1 MVWER
6 VVQSAEALMVSNQV
20 PASEEII
27 SLIKRINP
35 TARQLSEADRER
47 GYLIK
52 NRLQNLLLE
61 NYGGAFYLAPHPYTD
76 EIVLIKHSSLPSID
90 ACHTHLSVLSVKA
103 LQSAGSPPEPPL
115 PKSKPHK
122 EKAKKQAEPAGSA
135 ADLLKRG
142 QLLLEEY
149 DYPEAEKVLAELRLE
164 SGADLETLAKAARL
178 LLDELGAYSS
188 AVEMLLA
195 QPRKFLKER
204 SIRELL
210 ALAYYRNENLAE
222 AGMIFDALLP
232 ADLGKEALLAWASL
246 SHRDGNDSFA
256 LQLIRMAEEREG
268 FLGGLAELRK
278 AVEGSLEREA
288 EPLFNE
294 ALAAVERGDL
304 AAAALRARQALQVYP
319 GLAAAR
325 EILEAHTA
333 SKERDELS
341 MLWQEFRAT
350 ESCEARLDLLARL
363 QERDTEKRETI
374 RELVAHE
381 KARRKKEQLASELK
395 SLETL
400 AAGACWGECFDVLL
414 WFSRQEDPQWLK
426 KACTVSR
433 LFSVLSHNQRL
444 FRLPERAARE
454 AWLDFVKAKSALERG
469 NREACFQLL
478 EGVRHYFHGYP
489 EFSEDYLMLL
499 GAEQERAR
507 REIDGL
513 LQQARSKECGSSTAR
528 RLLASARKRLAIL
541 PDQERS
547 ELTLSVDE
555 CEAGLPPERA
565 EEELVRAYK
574 AALIAG
580 NGPKAEMLRRKIHTP
595 ALLER
600 AEAKVRER
608 FRIQAE
614 PVTLTYSDQL
624 PLDDIQGLDTKAQP
638 LWYYA
643 TDRHVLLND
652 RKGHI
657 VVANLQQGTA
667 TRFYSPMFPYLV
679 ACDDL
684 PYRDTFLFVYGPDV
698 RYMLRADLHPGQ
710 GSFTALLNLRKNL
723 GLDKSTRVVR
733 VYLSSER
740 DTDYYLSLAHE
751 DHVSPGRLVKR
762 RIGSKN
768 PIPEGLQLNNQPF
781 IDSRRLTCA
790 PDSFVAGVTDE
801 THVINKNLSSE
812 GSVEMTPEIWG
823 VDPAN
828 RRMYY
833 FYSVMLKRVD
843 FKFDNYQEFP
853 LSGACFFFRKSHLR
867 LGFSPSTDTVL
878 LMLKERLAL
887 YNYRTNR
894 ITRPFG
900 VNRILGLKPANNWY
914 LYEYRHDSS
923 ELILRDLT
931 GELDTVYQWEDI
943 PDLREDR
950 SYANSEQLHEL
961 IYLGYEPDPEPAE
974 ATAGEATAGEGAATG
989 NPLTMND

>member
-6 VVQSAEALMVSNQV
+6 VVQSAEALMLSNQV

-35 TARQLSEADRER
+35 TARQLSESDRER

-90 ACHTHLSVLSVKA
+90 ACHTQLSALSVKA
-103 LQSAGSPPEPPL
+103 LESAGSPPIAPVT
-115 PKSKPHK
+115 KSKSHK
-122 EKAKKQAEPAGSA
+122 EKTKKQTESSGSA

-164 SGADLETLAKAARL
+164 LGDDPETLAKAARI
-178 LLDELGAYSS
+178 LLDELGAYAC

-195 QPRKFLKER
+195 QPRKVLKEKR
-204 SIRELL
+204 IRELL

-222 AGMIFDALLP
+222 AGMIFDALQP
-232 ADLGKEALLAWASL
+232 ADLGKEALLAWATL
-246 SHRDGNDSFA
+246 SHRDGNDLFA
-256 LQLIRMAEEREG
+256 MQLVRMAEEREG
-268 FLGGLAELRK
+268 FLGGLTELRR

-288 EPLFNE
+288 EPLLNE

-304 AAAALRARQALQVYP
+304 HEAALRARQALQVYP
-319 GLAAAR
+319 SLAAAR

-333 SKERDELS
+333 SKERDELAL
-341 MLWQEFRAT
+341 LWQELRAT
-350 ESCEARLDLLARL
+350 ENCEARLELLAKL
-363 QERDTEKRETI
+363 QERDTEKHETI
-374 RELVAHE
+374 KEMVAHE
-381 KARRKKEQLASELK
+381 KARRKKEQLALELER
-395 SLETL
+395 LEAL
-400 AAGACWGECFDVLL
+400 AAGRCWGECFDVLH
-414 WFSRQEDPQWLK
+414 WYSQQEDPQWLE
-426 KACTVSR
+426 KACAVSR
-433 LFSVLSHNQRL
+433 LFSVLLHNQRL

-469 NREACFQLL
+469 NREAGFQLL

-507 REIDGL
+507 REIDAL
-513 LQQARSKECGSSTAR
+513 MQQASSKECGGTTAR
-528 RLLASARKRLAIL
+528 RLLASVRKKLGIL
-541 PDQERS
+541 PDPERI
-547 ELTLSVDE
+547 EFTLSVE
-555 CEAGLPPERA
+555 QCEAALPPERT

-580 NGPKAEMLRRKIHTP
+580 NGPKAEMLRREIHTP

-614 PVTLTYSDQL
+614 PVTLRYSNEL
-624 PLDDIQGLDTKAQP
+624 PLDDIHGLDIKAQA
-638 LWYYA
+638 LWLYS
-643 TDRHVLLND
+643 TDRHILLND

-667 TRFYSPMFPYLV
+667 TRFSCPMFPYLV

-684 PYRDTFLFVYGPDV
+684 PYRDTFLFIYGPDL

-710 GSFTALLNLRKNL
+710 GSFTALINLRKNL
-723 GLDKSTRVVR
+723 GLDKSTRVAR

-740 DTDYYLSLAHE
+740 DTDYYLSLTDE
-751 DHVSPGRLVKR
+751 DGVTPGRLVKR

-801 THVINKNLSSE
+801 THVCNKNLTSDA
-812 GSVEMTPEIWG
+812 SVTMTPEIWG
-823 VDPAN
+823 VDPAKQ
-828 RRMYY
+828 RIYY

-843 FKFDNYQEFP
+843 FEFNNYEEFP
-853 LSGACFFFRKSHLR
+853 LSGACFFFRESHMR
-867 LGFSPSTDTVL
+867 LALSPTTDTVL

-900 VNRILGLKPANNWY
+900 VNRILALKPANNWY
-914 LYEYRHDSS
+914 LYEYRPDSS
-923 ELILRDLT
+923 ELVLRDLT
-931 GELDTVYQWEDI
+931 ADLDTVYRWEDL
-943 PDLREDR
+943 PDLRNNRYEEN
-950 SYANSEQLHEL
+950 ANWLHEL
-961 IYLGYEPDPEPAE
+961 LYFGYPGDPDPDE
-974 ATAGEATAGEGAATG
+974 ATAGDAAATG
-989 NPLTMND
+989 PPDAGEC